1 MSIFIPE
8 TKYGGKF
15 LNAQSHVKKISTM
28 SCLMH
33 LQENSQLSY
42 VLKDVQPQVCRR
54 SKQTPILRAV
64 INNCS
69 KYHLPSP
76 VTLAALGD
84 DCPTVLLSVPTW
96 GGLELSNACDPDM
109 QVTYLVFLRVHRK

>member
-1 MSIFIPE
+1 
-8 TKYGGKF
+8 
-15 LNAQSHVKKISTM
+15 
-28 SCLMH
+28 MH
-33 LQENSQLSY
+33 LQENSELSC

-54 SKQTPILRAV
+54 SKQTPIRRAV

-109 QVTYLVFLRVHRK
+109 QVTSSIPEGAQEISILNCLCTHTILCPHQCAQKPKKNAMQH